1 MRKLRTFLENFQTGR
16 VKSYKGIAISLYDFS
31 ECYRIYVALK
41 LGEKPE
47 TINATVNN
55 ILNSCGIKTTTKG
68 IGWRVL

>member
-1 MRKLRTFLENFQTGR
+1 MRKLRAFLENFQTGKT
-16 VKSYKGIAISLYDFS
+16 KSYKGIMVSLCDFT

-47 TINATVNN
+47 TVNATVNKL
-55 ILNSCGIKTTTKG
+55 LNSCGIKTTIKG